1 MIVAW
6 HAVPGTRPPPKGP
19 SRRVRYDWALLIPEV
34 FIVEALMFELLI
46 DVMNPS

>member
-6 HAVPGTRPPPKGP
+6 HAVPGKRPPKGP
-19 SRRVRYDWALLIPEV
+19 SRRVRYDRAPLILEV
-34 FIVEALMFELLI
+34 FIVEARMFELLI